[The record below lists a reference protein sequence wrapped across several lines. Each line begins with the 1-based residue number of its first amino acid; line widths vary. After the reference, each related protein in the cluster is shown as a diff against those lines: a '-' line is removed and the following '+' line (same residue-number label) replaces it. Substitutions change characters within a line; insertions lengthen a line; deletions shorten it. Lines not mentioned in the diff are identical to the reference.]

1 MELLIFYLV
10 LAVGVSFLCSL
21 CEAVVL
27 SLPSSFATL
36 SADQGHRWGRMLKR
50 MKAHVDRPLGAILTL
65 NTVANTFGA
74 AGVGAQAAIEF
85 VSVPIGLI
93 SGALTL
99 TILIVS
105 EIIPKTLGAVHA
117 ERFAAPV
124 AYLVQGMIVLTYP
137 VLLVLNS
144 LARVIRGN
152 TVHAGP
158 SRDQI
163 AIIAETARLGGNLDE
178 GETEILQNLLRLRDT
193 TVEEI
198 MTPRTV
204 VFSLRSTDTCDHAL
218 AQHPHLR
225 FSRIPVLGD
234 QSTDEILGV
243 ALKHEIHECVI
254 DGRGERRLG
263 FMTRKLQYV
272 PETAPLTKVLGEF
285 ARLGQHLFGVVDE
298 HGSFVGLI
306 SLEDVFESI
315 IGSEIVDETDPIADM
330 RDLAAASA
338 PPQTPPPKH
347 APPKH
352 DPPAETRQSNEDLP

>member
-27 SLPSSFATL
+27 SLPSSFATV
-36 SADQGHRWGRMLKR
+36 SADQGYRWGRMLKQ

-74 AGVGAQAAIEF
+74 AGVGAQASVLFE
-85 VSVPIGLI
+85 SVPIGLI
-93 SGALTL
+93 SAGLTL
-99 TILIVS
+99 TILIIS

-124 AYLVQGMIVLTYP
+124 AYLVQGMIVLTFP
-137 VLLVLNS
+137 ALIALNF
-144 LARVIRGN
+144 LASIIRGN

-163 AIIAETARLGGNLDE
+163 AIIAETARLGGTLDE
-178 GETEILQNLLRLRDT
+178 GETEILQNMLRLRDT

-204 VFSLRSTDTCDHAL
+204 VFSLRSTDTCAEVL
-218 AQHPHLR
+218 TQHPRLR
-225 FSRIPVLGD
+225 FSRIPVLGE
-234 QSTDEILGV
+234 QTTDEILGL
-243 ALKHEIHECVI
+243 AFKHEIHERVI
-254 DGRGERRLG
+254 NGQGERRLAT
-263 FMTRKLQYV
+263 MTQRLQYL
-272 PETAPLTKVLGEF
+272 PETAPLTKALGEF
-285 ARLGQHLFGVVDE
+285 ARLGQHVFGVVDE

-306 SLEDVFESI
+306 SLEDVFETI
-315 IGSEIVDETDPIADM
+315 IGSEIVDETDPVADM
-330 RDLAAASA
+330 RGLATTS
-338 PPQTPPPKH
+338 
-347 APPKH
+347 
-352 DPPAETRQSNEDLP
+352 ETVGDTRPTQEEGPI

>member
-27 SLPSSFATL
+27 SLPSSFATV
-36 SADQGHRWGRMLKR
+36 SADQGHRWGRMLKQ

-65 NTVANTFGA
+65 NTVANTAGA
-74 AGVGAQAAIEF
+74 AGVGAQAAVLFEN
-85 VSVPIGLI
+85 VPIGLI
-93 SGALTL
+93 SGALTF
-99 TILIVS
+99 TILICS

-137 VLLVLNS
+137 VLLGLNF
-144 LARVIRGN
+144 LAKAIRGN

-163 AIIAETARLGGNLDE
+163 AIIAETARLGGTLDE

-193 TVEEI
+193 TVEQI

-204 VFSLRSTDTCDHAL
+204 VFSLRSTDSCAQVMT
-218 AQHPHLR
+218 QHPHLR

-234 QSTDEILGV
+234 QTTDEILGL
-243 ALKHEIHECVI
+243 ALKHEIHECLI
-254 DGRGERRLG
+254 DGRGEKRLG
-263 FMTRKLQYV
+263 SMTRRLQYV

-306 SLEDVFESI
+306 SLEDVFETI
-315 IGSEIVDETDPIADM
+315 IGSEIVDETDPVADM
-330 RDLAAASA
+330 RGLAAANDA
-338 PPQTPPPKH
+338 PGE
-347 APPKH
+347 
-352 DPPAETRQSNEDLP
+352 PPAETRPTYEDLP